1 MDRLKRPW
9 TYENY
14 KDGEITIKKDTYD
27 KLLARWNEPVTP
39 NVTVVNK
46 GVNRPTEHYVTTGN
60 IRSTSMPYNAY
71 PWRGYIVINLR
82 AMTKVDYPTEIQYF
96 IDDVLQ
102 RLFPDMSLEEIM
114 LKVSFGYDIHYH
126 GEGSNL
132 IDAALVPPK
141 STPQMVF
148 FKETGHVFFGVKKH
162 VDNLLIVGCVYVDIA
177 GFGMDKYRT
186 AWLDGSGALK
196 LSSDWLGFCAP
207 VDVMPH
213 VDLRLGDSKV
223 MDIVRELSDLF
234 PDPSQYGY
242 VYIKQYQKRYK
253 RIKSGNGKVLRTYC
267 KRYRKLKKIRVFQGT
282 EIPFRID
289 QLQRKQVYRLYM
301 PKRRNTDDGYYVMWR
316 YRGRPTASDHNYKL
330 IEFKRAP
337 KSPLQ
342 IKGNDRIIQYFV
354 TKTLV

>member
-82 AMTKVDYPTEIQYF
+82 GMTKVDYPTEIQYF

-102 RLFPDMSLEEIM
+102 RLFPDMSLEEI
-114 LKVSFGYDIHYH
+114 VQDASFGYDIHYKDDDYH
-126 GEGSNL
+126 L
-132 IDAALVPPK
+132 LDAALMPTN

-148 FKETGHVFFGVKKH
+148 FKETGKVFFGVKKH
-162 VDNLLIVGCVYVDIA
+162 VDNLPIVGCVYVDIA
-177 GFGMDKYRT
+177 RLWMDKYRT
-186 AWLDGSGALK
+186 AWLDGNGALK
-196 LSSDWLGFCAP
+196 LSSDWLGFAAP
-207 VDVMPH
+207 ASAMPLD
-213 VDLRLGDSKV
+213 DLKLSDSEV
-223 MDIVRELSDLF
+223 MDIVNESSGLF
-234 PDPSQYGY
+234 PDPFQYGY

-253 RIKSGNGKVLRTYC
+253 RIKLGNGKVLRTYC
-267 KRYRKLKKIRVFQGT
+267 KRYRKLKKTRVFQGT

-289 QLQRKQVYRLYM
+289 QLRRKQVYRLYM

-316 YRGRPTASDHNYKL
+316 YRGRPTGSIDNYKL
-330 IEFKRAP
+330 IEFKRVP

-342 IKGNDRIIQYFV
+342 IKGNDRIFQSFV
-354 TKTLV
+354 TKTLL